1 MAAVFSILEISF
13 LILQKITKKVKK
25 SEKNAFFGV
34 QKKRSKNDP
43 FLKMAFLANLSEKVL
58 CNSPPSN
65 MF

>member
-1 MAAVFSILEISF
+1 MATDFSF
-13 LILQKITKKVKK
+13 LRFFVFNFIKFMKKVKK
-25 SEKNAFFGV
+25 TQKNTIFGV

-58 CNSPPSN
+58 SNSPPSD

>member
-1 MAAVFSILEISF
+1 M
-13 LILQKITKKVKK
+13 KKVKK
-25 SEKNAFFGV
+25 TQKNTIFGV

-58 CNSPPSN
+58 SNSPPSD